1 VNAGASGT
9 AAVGNTPGAQV
20 AGPTGPGAQVGA
32 GNVGLGNFQP
42 FGQTPWYSNTA
53 FRQQLQ
59 LNQNQLNQLN
69 QNYSNAYN
77 QFQTGVSQLRGLP
90 PAQAQQQ
97 YAELY
102 RNFRANLNQ
111 NAGSII
117 NDPQQL
123 ARYNQMLTQYQSF
136 DAFSDPIVQ
145 ERLNL
150 TDQQLQ
156 QLNRYRQEWATQL
169 QQFRNI
175 PPAQQQAAVQRFNQ
189 MQNQFNQR
197 VSQVLTTPQQ
207 QQIWAELYGQPI
219 AFNYDAYFGA
229 DAAANQGTPTS
240 GPTDPGSRSV
250 GTNATA
256 GGGSTTSGTST
267 GSTNNTRATGTGSVG
282 TGTTSRP

>member
-1 VNAGASGT
+1 
-9 AAVGNTPGAQV
+9 VGNTPGAQV
-20 AGPTGPGAQVGA
+20 VGPTGPGAQIGA
-32 GNVGLGNFQP
+32 GNVGLNSFQP
-42 FGQTPWYSNTA
+42 FGQTPWYSNMA

-59 LNQNQLNQLN
+59 LNQNQLGQLN

-90 PAQAQQQ
+90 PAQAQQR

-111 NAGSII
+111 TAGSVI

-136 DAFSDPIVQ
+136 DAFSDPMVQ

-175 PPAQQQAAVQRFNQ
+175 PPAQQQAAMQRFNQ
-189 MQNQFNQR
+189 LQNQFNER

-219 AFNYDAYFGA
+219 TFNYDAYFGA
-229 DAAANQGTPTS
+229 DAAANQGTVPTS

-250 GTNATA
+250 GTSATA
-256 GGGSTTSGTST
+256 GGGTGTGSPTTGTST
-267 GSTNNTRATGTGSVG
+267 STSGNATVVPGTGSVG